1 MSMRSLTA
9 TRGPTP
15 GVLSV
20 TIHVATADSLFRRFR
35 RWTAWARGP
44 RRWRGHVAVYAVGDL
59 ALLAVLGDDELD
71 VDDLR
76 LESQPALDRIHAI
89 LAGQS
94 AG

>member
-1 MSMRSLTA
+1 MDRQE
-9 TRGPTP
+9 
-15 GVLSV
+15 
-20 TIHVATADSLFRRFR
+20 
-35 RWTAWARGP
+35 
-44 RRWRGHVAVYAVGDL
+44 
-59 ALLAVLGDDELD
+59 LAVLGDDELD